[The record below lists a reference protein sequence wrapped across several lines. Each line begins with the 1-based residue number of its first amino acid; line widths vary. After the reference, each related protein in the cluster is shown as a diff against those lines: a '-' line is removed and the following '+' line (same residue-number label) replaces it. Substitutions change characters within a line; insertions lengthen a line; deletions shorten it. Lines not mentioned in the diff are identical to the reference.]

1 VVQWPQIDY
10 DGLHM
15 KPSWIQI
22 LLTVGGLLIGLTINV
37 GVKINTLDN
46 LSDKMSDLKTQV
58 AGLSER
64 VRIANDN
71 TIDTS
76 ATQKARQSELES
88 RVDKLETKVDSLIQ
102 LRSTK

>member
-1 VVQWPQIDY
+1 
-10 DGLHM
+10 M